1 MADPISPDE
10 NPLAVPEI
18 EVGAAGSDLRYWK
31 AKEAVRQGEARLA
44 AQASVRATLE
54 ARAAALTGWAAVSL
68 LAATGAAF
76 TAKDTAGLTGAA
88 ATAFILFGAATLGI
102 HAARPRNWSMV
113 GYDPLVITSDPLAS
127 ELEVLIAA
135 PVFGAV
141 AYLKAPVIIWV
152 YAEVLPRFQ

>member
-76 TAKDTAGLTGAA
+76 AAKDTAGLT
-88 ATAFILFGAATLGI
+88 
-102 HAARPRNWSMV
+102 
-113 GYDPLVITSDPLAS
+113 
-127 ELEVLIAA
+127 
-135 PVFGAV
+135 
-141 AYLKAPVIIWV
+141 
-152 YAEVLPRFQ
+152 